1 ALLNEVELVQ
11 MIAEVFAKLH
21 IPVVVKLNNR
31 KILSGIADVIGHPDK
46 ITDITVAIDKLDKIG
61 QSGVNQELATKGIPD
76 SAIALLQP
84 ILLLQGDNESKI
96 STLREVLKKSAVGIK
111 GIEEMEVIFRYLRKM
126 EVQSEVELDLTLA
139 RGLNYYTGAIIEVKA
154 KGVQMG
160 SLCGGGRY
168 DNLTGIFGLPDT
180 SGVGISFGADRIYDV
195 MEESGLFPDNVNTAT
210 QLLFINFGEKEEGW
224 CLPLLARARRE
235 KINAEI
241 YPEAAKMKKQ
251 MNYANRKNIPFVVL
265 AGEEEIKQNQ
275 VTLKIMH
282 TGKQMSLSFVD
293 AMQIIMYG
301 DSE

>member
-61 QSGVNQELATKGIPD
+61 QSGVNQELAAKGIPD

-84 ILLLQGDNESKI
+84 ILLMQGDKDSKI
-96 STLREVLKKSAVGIK
+96 NTLREVLKNSPVGIK

-126 EVQSEVELDLTLA
+126 EVQSETELDLTLA

-154 KGVQMG
+154 KGVPMG

-195 MEESGLFPDNVNTAT
+195 MEESGLFPDNVSTAT
-210 QLLFINFGEKEEGW
+210 QLLFINFGEKEEAW
-224 CLPLLARARRE
+224 CLPLLAMARRE

-265 AGEEEIKQNQ
+265 AGEEEILQNQ
-275 VTLKIMH
+275 VKLKIMH
-282 TGKQMSLSFVD
+282 TGEQMSLSFVD